1 MNTVRQESHLSWY
14 EVWGPII
21 SFVPLFKDNNASWWK
36 AFLAE
41 YYLEKVAPRVAPWY
55 AVRTSE
61 WKYIHYL
68 IPDKQGDPYG
78 YDELYDLEA
87 DPKELKNLVNNP
99 EQKTRLKEMKA
110 QLQGLFN
117 QFN

>member
-1 MNTVRQESHLSWY
+1 MN
-14 EVWGPII
+14 P
-21 SFVPLFKDNNASWWK
+21 SFPFFKDNNASWRK

-41 YYLEKVAPRVAPWY
+41 YYLEKVAPRTPTWQ
-55 AVRTSE
+55 AVRTDR

-87 DPKELKNLVNNP
+87 DPKELKNLVNHP
-99 EQKTRLKEMKA
+99 EHKIRLNEMKG
-110 QLQGLFN
+110 QLQGLLN
-117 QFN
+117 QFK